1 MKKVVHFAPES
12 VVHIRPESVV
22 HFRPESVVHFHRNAH
37 NTFDD
42 FGSHTFQHHKSDDDI
57 RALVKAMQPNAAKV
71 ANMNK
76 YFQRPAPIGC
86 ALRVSR

>member
-37 NTFDD
+37 DALQTFHLP
-42 FGSHTFQHHKSDDDI
+42 SKE
-57 RALVKAMQPNAAKV
+57 
-71 ANMNK
+71 
-76 YFQRPAPIGC
+76 
-86 ALRVSR
+86 